1 MDILEKIPYKSN
13 QAVVFDIDDTLI
25 SSENGKLIP
34 KVYEIYNYC
43 RNKGYIIYIITARG
57 GTSYVINI
65 TRRQLHSLG
74 ITGYKKVFFRHPMDL
89 MVAKYKKNIRKD
101 IPENII
107 MSIGDQ
113 PGDIGEYGGY
123 GLLVKRPKPTPSF
136 FQSLLTFI

>member
-1 MDILEKIPYKSN
+1 MPFVLRLN
-13 QAVVFDIDDTLI
+13 LI
-25 SSENGKLIP
+25 FNACLIGYNFGRGDNS
-34 KVYEIYNYC
+34 KGNEIYNYC

-123 GLLVKRPKPTPSF
+123 GLLVKHPKLTPSF